1 MTMMLRQAATEDHSN
16 SDCFVCVILSHGEE
30 GLVYGTNGT
39 VKLDRIYSI
48 FKGEVAPS
56 LVGKPKL
63 FFIQAC
69 RGRRYDWG
77 VTLEDGDDELDSA
90 DSPTQANKI
99 PTEAD
104 FLLAYSASPGYFSWR
119 NNVDGSWF
127 IQALVRVL
135 REYHDQLDLV
145 SMLTVVNQHV
155 AYDFKSCTDEDF
167 TNDMKQMPC
176 FVSTLTKLI
185 RFSNK

>member
-1 MTMMLRQAATEDHSN
+1 MLT
-16 SDCFVCVILSHGEE
+16 
-30 GLVYGTNGT
+30 
-39 VKLDRIYSI
+39 
-48 FKGEVAPS
+48 
-56 LVGKPKL
+56 
-63 FFIQAC
+63 
-69 RGRRYDWG
+69 
-77 VTLEDGDDELDSA
+77 TLKTYLDSRVEM
-90 DSPTQANKI
+90 DENNI
-99 PTEAD
+99 
-104 FLLAYSASPGYFSWR
+104 LLFVGYFSWR

-135 REYHDQLDLV
+135 REYYDQLDLV